1 MDWLAP
7 AVLKVSN
14 LGEWAPVV
22 FVALYIV
29 AAVTL
34 VPASLLLT
42 VSAGA
47 MFGVW
52 RGSLLVFIGASLGAS
67 LVYAL
72 ASPLA
77 GSRWMQRVTGDRR
90 VDALRTAA
98 AGEGVRIMFLLR
110 LSPITPYSIV
120 NYALALSGVR
130 FTDFLAALHGMIPV
144 IIMSTYY
151 GQSGGRRGGAGRGR
165 LSAARA
171 GVLRVAGRRPRRH
184 HRVDDTDYTGVALR
198 HRGAAASMIHSTR
211 STASRPAEAGFDR
224 QHLV

>member
-151 GQSGGRRGGAGRGR
+151 GKVVGDV
-165 LSAARA
+165 AALAA
-171 GVLRVAGRRPRRH
+171 GVSPPRGPEYYGLL
-184 HRVDDTDYTGVALR
+184 VVGLVVTIV
-198 HRGAAASMIHSTR
+198 STILITR
-211 STASRPAEAGFDR
+211 ASRCAIEGQR
-224 QHLV
+224 HQ